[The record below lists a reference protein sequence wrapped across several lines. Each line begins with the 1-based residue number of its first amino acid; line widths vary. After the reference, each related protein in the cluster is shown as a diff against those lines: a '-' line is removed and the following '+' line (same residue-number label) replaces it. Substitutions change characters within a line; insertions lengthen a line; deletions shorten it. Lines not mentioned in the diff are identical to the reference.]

1 MLNLIMKYKLKNRNS
16 QYWWGLYIDALNENI
31 VLEKKIKDLE
41 RKIKRLEMELAG
53 RTKDDM

>member
-1 MLNLIMKYKLKNRNS
+1 MKYKLKNRNS